1 MSGKVKEDVKRKPT
15 RNARQYADRIARTA
29 TERADSTEP
38 PLLHR
43 LKGWFAMK
51 LLEEIKTAADD
62 LTADELEK
70 VLQYIQTVKHRRT
83 AE

>member
-1 MSGKVKEDVKRKPT
+1 ME
-15 RNARQYADRIARTA
+15 
-29 TERADSTEP
+29 
-38 PLLHR
+38 
-43 LKGWFAMK
+43 

-62 LTADELEK
+62 QTADELEK